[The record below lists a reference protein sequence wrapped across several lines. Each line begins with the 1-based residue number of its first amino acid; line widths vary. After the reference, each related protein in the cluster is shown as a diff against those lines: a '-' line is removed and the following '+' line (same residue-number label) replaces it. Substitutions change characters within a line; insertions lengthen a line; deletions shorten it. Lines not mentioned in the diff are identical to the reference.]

1 MTHGELTARKTS
13 TDILI
18 MEGVAA
24 AKNLGEEVEE
34 TVTLIRKIG
43 LMVDLSGVE
52 RARGR
57 NHFRKCERERWAE
70 EGNAAIFYLEDNQR
84 FPPPSPPQP
93 LSPFLCIVRTLPA
106 TSRPLGFEMELNRQ
120 CVHHVLC
127 HLTQLDAITLSTAPA
142 GSIFARLA
150 SSRSRA

>member
-1 MTHGELTARKTS
+1 
-13 TDILI
+13 

-70 EGNAAIFYLEDNQR
+70 EGNAAIFYLEDNQG
-84 FPPPSPPQP
+84 FPPPFPTV
-93 LSPFLCIVRTLPA
+93 PFLCIVRT
-106 TSRPLGFEMELNRQ
+106 SGGESEIW
-120 CVHHVLC
+120 V
-127 HLTQLDAITLSTAPA
+127 
-142 GSIFARLA
+142 
-150 SSRSRA
+150 

>member
-1 MTHGELTARKTS
+1 MGRDGWIRVIEALLQGGNESTAQMCTGVPCKLRLLITHGESNPRKTS

-52 RARGR
+52 RAKGGG
-57 NHFRKCERERWAE
+57 ETISESARERDGRKKE
-70 EGNAAIFYLEDNQR
+70 
-84 FPPPSPPQP
+84 
-93 LSPFLCIVRTLPA
+93 TLP
-106 TSRPLGFEMELNRQ
+106 SF
-120 CVHHVLC
+120 
-127 HLTQLDAITLSTAPA
+127 I
-142 GSIFARLA
+142 
-150 SSRSRA
+150 

>member
-43 LMVDLSGVE
+43 LMVDLSE
-52 RARGR
+52 PARGAAKP
-57 NHFRKCERERWAE
+57 FPKVRERDGRKKE
-70 EGNAAIFYLEDNQR
+70 
-84 FPPPSPPQP
+84 
-93 LSPFLCIVRTLPA
+93 TLP
-106 TSRPLGFEMELNRQ
+106 SFIWKIIRGFLHPSQ
-120 CVHHVLC
+120 
-127 HLTQLDAITLSTAPA
+127 P
-142 GSIFARLA
+142 FP
-150 SSRSRA
+150 SSV

>member
-1 MTHGELTARKTS
+1 
-13 TDILI
+13 

-84 FPPPSPPQP
+84 FPPPFPTVPSLP
-93 LSPFLCIVRTLPA
+93 LQYVLPA
-106 TSRPLGFEMELNRQ
+106 TSRPLGFEMELNRH

-127 HLTQLDAITLSTAPA
+127 HLTQLDAITLSTALA

-150 SSRSRA
+150 SVCISPKNAVLLLEYFWFPSLR